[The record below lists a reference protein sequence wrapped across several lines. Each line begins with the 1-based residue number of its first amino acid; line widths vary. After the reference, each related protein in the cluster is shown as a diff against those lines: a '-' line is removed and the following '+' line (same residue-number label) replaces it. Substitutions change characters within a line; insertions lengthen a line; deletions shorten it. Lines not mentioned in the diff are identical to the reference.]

1 VSKDLKLQLLPDRLA
16 VCRLDA
22 TDESPLRARSGVF
35 SVTRTAD
42 ELSVVCPEEDAPEGA
57 EISGGWRAL
66 KVDGPLDHTATGIL
80 ASIAGPLAEAGVAL
94 FPLATFDT
102 DYVLVQED
110 DVDLATGALE
120 AAGHHI
126 APR

>member
-110 DVDLATGALE
+110 DVDRATGALE

>member
-1 VSKDLKLQLLPDRLA
+1 VSNGLELQLLPDRLA

-42 ELSVVCPEEDAPEGA
+42 ELSVICPEEDAPESA
-57 EISGGWRAL
+57 EVSAGWRAL
-66 KVDGPLDHTATGIL
+66 KVRGPLDHTATGVL
-80 ASIAGPLAEAGVAL
+80 ASIAGPLAEARVAL

-102 DYVLVQED
+102 DYVLVQES
-110 DVDLATGALE
+110 DVDRATGALE
-120 AAGHHI
+120 AAGHRV